1 MDLKA
6 QVDPNRMISR
16 SLRQKINKETFELVN
31 T

>member
-6 QVDPNRMISR
+6 QVDPNRMIGR